1 MKSTRRFLRLNLVA
15 ATVAAL
21 VNLFAVTAEAKDM
34 SSRLGIGYRNQFV
47 TDLPGIAVQYYP
59 NSDVAIAGAIG
70 IDTQKDFSRFGLMAR
85 VHRIIF
91 HESNLHFYMGAG
103 AAAISAEV
111 AGQNESGFELQ
122 GFTGCEFFFAG
133 LENLGFTFETGIS
146 VVSLSSNV
154 RFRTFGDSP
163 IRAGITF
170 YF

>member
-1 MKSTRRFLRLNLVA
+1 MKSTYRVLSLSLFA
-15 ATVAAL
+15 ATLAVL
-21 VNLFAVTAEAKDM
+21 LNFVAVTAEAKDM

-47 TDLPGIAVQYYP
+47 TDLPGMAVQYYP
-59 NSDVAIAGAIG
+59 NSDVAIAGVIG

-85 VHRIIF
+85 IHRIVF
-91 HESNLHFYMGAG
+91 HEDNLHFYMGAG
-103 AAAISAEV
+103 AGTISVEV
-111 AGQNESGFELQ
+111 AGQNESGFDLQ
-122 GFTGCEFFFAG
+122 GFAGCEFFFSG

-163 IRAGITF
+163 VRAGITF

>member
-1 MKSTRRFLRLNLVA
+1 MNFRYQNVVA
-15 ATVAAL
+15 AFFCAVLSFASVA
-21 VNLFAVTAEAKDM
+21 AEAKDM
-34 SSRLGIGYRNQFV
+34 SSRLGVGYRNQFV
-47 TDLPGIAVQYYP
+47 TDLPGLAVQYYP

-85 VHRIIF
+85 IHRIVF
-91 HESNLHFYMGAG
+91 HEDNLHFYMGAG
-103 AAAISAEV
+103 AGMISLET

-122 GFTGCEFFFAG
+122 GFAGCEFFFSG

-163 IRAGITF
+163 IRAGMTF